1 MRERRQQPAKPAT
14 GSYLTP
20 AEQKTAEGRRKY
32 LRKRRVTRIG
42 ITLMVVGG
50 LMAVTHWLS
59 HLGAFGGQP
68 PGIVDLLAGYP
79 MAGLLFLA
87 GAITAGQ

>member
-1 MRERRQQPAKPAT
+1 MRKRRQPTKPDP
-14 GSYLTP
+14 GSYLTA
-20 AEQKTAEGRRKY
+20 AEQKAAEGRRRY
-32 LRKRRVTRIG
+32 LRKRRLIRIG

-50 LMAVTHWLS
+50 LMAVTHWFS

-68 PGIVDLLAGYP
+68 PGIVDLIAGYP
-79 MAGLLFLA
+79 MAALLFLT